1 MVQSRTLALFTSY
14 KVSGKSDQGVYS
26 SYLGGVIPPE
36 TQIGE
41 GTFFTYHALGVVVN
55 GRTIIGQ
62 NCKIR
67 QNVTIGANGDGAP
80 VIGDNVQIGAGAVLI
95 GNIHIGNNVIIGANA
110 FVNTDLP
117 ENCTAVGLPAK
128 AIKFHKP
135 ET

>member
-1 MVQSRTLALFTSY
+1 M
-14 KVSGKSDQGVYS
+14 
-26 SYLGGVIPPE
+26 
-36 TQIGE
+36 
-41 GTFFTYHALGVVVN
+41 
-55 GRTIIGQ
+55 
-62 NCKIR
+62 
-67 QNVTIGANGDGAP
+67 
-80 VIGDNVQIGAGAVLI
+80 IGDNVQIGAGAVLI